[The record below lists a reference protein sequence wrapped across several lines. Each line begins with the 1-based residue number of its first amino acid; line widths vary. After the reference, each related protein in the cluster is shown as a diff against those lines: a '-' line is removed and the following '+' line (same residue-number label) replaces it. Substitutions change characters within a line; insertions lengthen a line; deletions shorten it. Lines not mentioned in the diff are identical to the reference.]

1 MFLLGYM
8 NNRVR
13 KTDLRLVVRYVTKE
27 CTSSERKEV
36 EARLAVDEKF
46 SRLHDEV
53 SLIWQPASQVRP
65 VDIEAALSK
74 VKANLAEMESAAET
88 GRMPVMRKLRHDE
101 WRRADRPALR
111 VARTDASR
119 RHRRLLDR
127 ILLYVAFFVVVGLS
141 YLAGGRMPSP
151 VADSEPEREL
161 VFATERGQR
170 STVQLADGTRI
181 TLAPL
186 SRITLSPTFYQGERR
201 VKLTGEALF
210 DVATDSLNPFIVDLD
225 QASVTV
231 LGTVFD
237 VRAFEEDQEVKVSVV
252 EGAVAFKSHGAVR
265 DTVVLRRN
273 HIGSLR
279 NGALSVRAQ
288 ADLAAYLAWTE
299 GRLVF
304 EKAPFDL
311 VERELE
317 RWYNIEV
324 NLEADPRKVDLLTVS
339 FKDEPLGEVLNVIAS
354 TLRLEY
360 RRDQRYIEFFP
371 SRNLSH
377 LPEKENT
384 SYGGDSPN
392 NNE

>member
-1 MFLLGYM
+1 MLLLSNM

-13 KTDLRLVVRYVTKE
+13 KADLRLVVRYVTKE
-27 CTSSERKEV
+27 CTSAERKEV

-53 SLIWQPASQVRP
+53 SCIWQPAPQARP
-65 VDIEAALSK
+65 VDVEAALAK
-74 VKANLAEMESAAET
+74 VRADLQKAEVSPES
-88 GRMPVMRKLRHDE
+88 GRTPVMRKLRHGE
-101 WRRADRPALR
+101 WKRADRPALR
-111 VARTDASR
+111 AASTIAGR
-119 RHRRLLDR
+119 RRRLLDR
-127 ILLYVAFFVVVGLS
+127 IMLYVAFFVVVGLS

-151 VADSEPEREL
+151 LAEPERES

-170 STVQLADGTRI
+170 STVQLVDGTRI

-186 SRITLSPTFYQGERR
+186 SQITVSPTFDQGERR
-201 VKLTGEALF
+201 VSLAGEALF
-210 DVATDSLNPFIVDLD
+210 DVATDSLNPFIVELD

-237 VRAFEEDQEVKVSVV
+237 VRAFEEDKEVMVGVV
-252 EGAVAFKSHGAVR
+252 EGAVSFNSRGAMR

-279 NGALSVRAQ
+279 DGTLSVRSH

-317 RWYNIEV
+317 RWYNVEV
-324 NLEADPRKVDLLTVS
+324 DLEADPRRVDLLTVA

-360 RRDQRYIEFFP
+360 RRDQRRIEFFP
-371 SRNLSH
+371 SRDLSH
-377 LPEKENT
+377 LPAQEDA
-384 SYGGDSPN
+384 SPQGVSPN